1 MPRQK
6 QKTHSPFAFTMGYGT
21 QGRKK
26 GQEIIYYE
34 EKSAKTEVN
43 NAKIEV
49 SVSKPITLS
58 EYEHPLRKKYN
69 IEKYDLHPGYVFPEI
84 VRNLIPKGT
93 PEYVDK
99 GKRYVERI
107 VRALYYFKQCALV
120 GPSGTGKTHVVY
132 LVAELC
138 VFQYGKLTVGFK
150 HQPMTFSVDT

>member
-6 QKTHSPFAFTMGYGT
+6 QKTQGPFAFTMGYGT

-43 NAKIEV
+43 NAKIEI

-69 IEKYDLHPGYVFPEI
+69 IEK
-84 VRNLIPKGT
+84 
-93 PEYVDK
+93 
-99 GKRYVERI
+99 
-107 VRALYYFKQCALV
+107 
-120 GPSGTGKTHVVY
+120 
-132 LVAELC
+132 
-138 VFQYGKLTVGFK
+138 
-150 HQPMTFSVDT
+150 